1 MKHIST
7 IVNTIL
13 AVVLILILLSTGLP
27 NFEVRAAEQGDA
39 TPTPTATARSIE
51 EPQDTCDP
59 KRNIQVSG
67 NAVVNVVPDRALI
80 QLGVQSNGRTPKE
93 VQARNTAM
101 ISRVIKALKEI
112 GVQVKDISTDRY
124 VIQPLYE
131 DWDSLRIKGYRIFN
145 VLSITMRDVDKTSE
159 AIAAAFQ
166 AGANQVV
173 NVEFYTSELR
183 KYRDQ
188 AREMAITAAREKAE
202 ALSQSAGA
210 ETSCVLNITENT
222 SSYFNGWSGWGW
234 WWYGNTSNQSVWTQ
248 NAVQNA
254 VPSNSGSG
262 TTSNGDSPIST
273 GQIAVRAEVN
283 VTFALK

>member
-1 MKHIST
+1 MKHIPT
-7 IVNTIL
+7 IVNTLPAIVMIL
-13 AVVLILILLSTGLP
+13 FLLSTGLP
-27 NFEVRAAEQGDA
+27 GFQVRAAGQEDF
-39 TPTPTATARSIE
+39 TPTPTVTAAPTE
-51 EPQDTCDP
+51 KPENTCDP
-59 KRNIQVSG
+59 NRNIHVSG
-67 NAVVNVVPDRALI
+67 TAVVNVVPDRALV

-93 VQARNTAM
+93 VQSRNAAM
-101 ISRVIKALKEI
+101 ISRVIKSLKDM
-112 GVQVKDISTDRY
+112 GVQSRDISTDRY

-145 VLSITMRDVDKTSE
+145 VISITMRDVDKTSE

-188 AREMAITAAREKAE
+188 ARELAITAAREKAD
-202 ALSQSAGA
+202 ALSQTAGA
-210 ETSCVLNITENT
+210 DTGCVLNITENT

-234 WWYGNTSNQSVWTQ
+234 WWYGGGNNQNLWTQ
-248 NAVQNA
+248 NAVQNVA
-254 VPSNSGSG
+254 PTTSGSG
-262 TTSNGDSPIST
+262 TSSNGDSPVST
-273 GQIAVRAEVN
+273 GQISVRAEVS